1 LSSGGQHNFRPL
13 QQIQRLLVNGT
24 NTSRGL
30 SSGGSPVYELRT
42 YSLVPSKV
50 GAFMALSKEKFH
62 LRTEHS
68 KLLGYW
74 TVELG
79 GLNQVTHLWEYDSY
93 SHRAGVRAKL
103 GGHQQWQEEYFQ
115 KILPWLQ
122 HQDNMAL
129 KSLLPPA
136 TFADPGEAWEL
147 WQLEVSGGS
156 HWEKQLVEVA
166 EELEEEVEGVQLG
179 GIFTSVFGPVQTGIL
194 LWQHK
199 LLDAAP
205 KLQASLVES
214 DKGGAL
220 LRKVTKKQ
228 SKILAPTPFSPWQ

>member
-1 LSSGGQHNFRPL
+1 
-13 QQIQRLLVNGT
+13 
-24 NTSRGL
+24 
-30 SSGGSPVYELRT
+30 
-42 YSLVPSKV
+42 
-50 GAFMALSKEKFH
+50 MALSKDKFH

-129 KSLLPPA
+129 RSLLPPA
-136 TFADPGEAWEL
+136 TLADPGEVWEL
-147 WQLEVSGGS
+147 WQLEVSGGGN
-156 HWEKQLVEVA
+156 WERRWKA
-166 EELEEEVEGVQLG
+166 
-179 GIFTSVFGPVQTGIL
+179 SS
-194 LWQHK
+194 W
-199 LLDAAP
+199 AASSP
-205 KLQASLVES
+205 PSLV
-214 DKGGAL
+214 
-220 LRKVTKKQ
+220 Q
-228 SKILAPTPFSPWQ
+228 SRLELFCGNTNCW

>member
-1 LSSGGQHNFRPL
+1 MQSS
-13 QQIQRLLVNGT
+13 RLLSQLQRCGARA
-24 NTSRGL
+24 RGVC
-30 SSGGSPVYELRT
+30 GSAAPVYEWRT

-50 GAFMALSKEKFH
+50 ADFMALSKEKFH

-129 KSLLPPA
+129 RSLLPPA
-136 TFADPGEAWEL
+136 APAGPGEAWEL
-147 WQLEVSGGS
+147 WQLELSGGGD
-156 HWEKQLVEVA
+156 WEKQLVKLVG
-166 EELEEEVEGVQLG
+166 ELEEEVEGSHLG
-179 GIFTSVFGPVQTGIL
+179 GVFTSVFGPIQTGIV

-205 KLQASLVES
+205 RLQTSLVQS
-214 DKGGAL
+214 DRGGAL
-220 LRKVTKKQ
+220 LRKVSMKQ
-228 SKILAPTPFSPWQ
+228 SKILAPTTFSPWQ

>member
-1 LSSGGQHNFRPL
+1 
-13 QQIQRLLVNGT
+13 
-24 NTSRGL
+24 
-30 SSGGSPVYELRT
+30 
-42 YSLVPSKV
+42 
-50 GAFMALSKEKFH
+50 MALSKDKFH

-129 KSLLPPA
+129 RSLLPP
-136 TFADPGEAWEL
+136 TTMADPGEAWEL
-147 WQLEVSGGS
+147 WQLDFSGGGN
-156 HWEKQLVEVA
+156 WEEQLVDLA
-166 EELEEEVEGVQLG
+166 HHLEQETGV
-179 GIFTSVFGPVQTGIL
+179 V

-199 LLDAAP
+199 LLDDAP
-205 KLQASLVES
+205 ALQESLAKS

-220 LRKVTKKQ
+220 MKKVGRKA
-228 SKILAPTPFSPWQ
+228 SKILAATPFSPWQ

>member
-1 LSSGGQHNFRPL
+1 
-13 QQIQRLLVNGT
+13 
-24 NTSRGL
+24 
-30 SSGGSPVYELRT
+30 
-42 YSLVPSKV
+42 
-50 GAFMALSKEKFH
+50 MALSKDKFH

-129 KSLLPPA
+129 RSLLPP
-136 TFADPGEAWEL
+136 TTMADPGEAWEL
-147 WQLEVSGGS
+147 WQLDFSGGGN
-156 HWEKQLVEVA
+156 WEA
-166 EELEEEVEGVQLG
+166 
-179 GIFTSVFGPVQTGIL
+179 
-194 LWQHK
+194 
-199 LLDAAP
+199 
-205 KLQASLVES
+205 
-214 DKGGAL
+214 
-220 LRKVTKKQ
+220 KQ
-228 SKILAPTPFSPWQ
+228 SLSHTFLSTLPSHRDYIFFIWLTNFPQGQACAHSYKNRTLKNNFSTL

>member
-1 LSSGGQHNFRPL
+1 ML
-13 QQIQRLLVNGT
+13 QSLRRIPQLQCWLTLNNCGST
-24 NTSRGL
+24 RGL
-30 SSGGSPVYELRT
+30 STGASPVYELRT

-50 GAFMALSKEKFH
+50 GAFMALSKDKFH

-122 HQDNMAL
+122 HQNNIAL
-129 KSLLPPA
+129 RSLLPPN
-136 TFADPGEAWEL
+136 TMADPGEAWEL
-147 WQLEVSGGS
+147 WQLDFSGGGN
-156 HWEKQLVEVA
+156 WEEQLVDLAHHLEQEVDGA
-166 EELEEEVEGVQLG
+166 KLG
-179 GIFTSVFGPVQTGIL
+179 GVFSSVFGPIKTGVV

-199 LLDAAP
+199 LLDDAP
-205 KLQASLVES
+205 ALQESLAKS

-220 LRKVTKKQ
+220 MKKVGRKEN
-228 SKILAPTPFSPWQ
+228 KILAATPFSPWQ

>member
-1 LSSGGQHNFRPL
+1 ML
-13 QQIQRLLVNGT
+13 QSLRRIPQLKCWL
-24 NTSRGL
+24 TSNNCGSIRGL
-30 SSGGSPVYELRT
+30 STGNSPVYELRT

-50 GAFMALSKEKFH
+50 GAFMALSKDKFH

-129 KSLLPPA
+129 RSLLPPA

-166 EELEEEVEGVQLG
+166 EELEAEVEGVQLG
-179 GIFTSVFGPVQTGIL
+179 GILTSVFGPVQTGIL

>member
-1 LSSGGQHNFRPL
+1 MG
-13 QQIQRLLVNGT
+13 
-24 NTSRGL
+24 
-30 SSGGSPVYELRT
+30 
-42 YSLVPSKV
+42 

-129 KSLLPPA
+129 RSLAPPA
-136 TFADPGEAWEL
+136 TLADPGEAWEL
-147 WQLEVSGGS
+147 WQLEVSGGGN
-156 HWEKQLVEVA
+156 WENQLVEVA
-166 EELEEEVEGVQLG
+166 EELEEEVEGVKLG
-179 GIFTSVFGPVQTGIL
+179 GLFTSVFGPIQTGVV

-199 LLDAAP
+199 LLDNAP
-205 KLQASLVES
+205 KIASKSCSIRQRWCPPEEG
-214 DKGGAL
+214 DKEAEQDPGSYTFLPLAVRNP
-220 LRKVTKKQ
+220 LRPDHLFKKGRISLDVTL
-228 SKILAPTPFSPWQ
+228 S